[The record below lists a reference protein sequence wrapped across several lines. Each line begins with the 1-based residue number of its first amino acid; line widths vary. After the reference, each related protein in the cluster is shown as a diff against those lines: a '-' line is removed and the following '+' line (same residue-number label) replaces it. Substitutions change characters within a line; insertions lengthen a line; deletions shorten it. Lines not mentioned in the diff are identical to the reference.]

1 MSEVEDPKLW
11 YEDTNHVFPAR
22 TRTGDTRTSSIN
34 LNSNH
39 VDKLED
45 NTYYIL
51 CILGQSE

>member
-51 CILGQSE
+51 CILGRSE